1 MKKLSM
7 SREEFKAAFREV
19 VSSEFAHIPTD
30 ESSIDFTF
38 SEKFNKKMEKLIK
51 SQRKPYWNFISTVS
65 RRAAVIIVAIIT
77 LVTAAF
83 SVKAIREPIIKFIK
97 QVYESFT
104 HYSFEGDTVEIITKE
119 YTITQMLDG
128 YEQFD
133 KLTSENT
140 IATTYKNKLGDTII
154 FTQMTTEYS
163 IGYFVDNES
172 GEQYTETVDDI
183 EIEFKEWYD
192 TKTAIWANDG
202 YVFSIDCIG
211 NISFEDIKQII
222 RTIK

>member
-1 MKKLSM
+1 MAISKA
-7 SREEFKAAFREV
+7 EFKQAFREV
-19 VSSEFAHIPTD
+19 ASLEFSHIPQD
-30 ESSIDFTF
+30 EKSINYKF
-38 SEKFNKKMEKLIK
+38 SDRFNNRMEKLIK
-51 SQRKPYWNFISTVS
+51 AQRKPYWKFISTTS
-65 RRAAVIIVAIIT
+65 KRAAVIFVAILT
-77 LVTAAF
+77 LFTAAF

-104 HYSFEGDTVEIITKE
+104 QYSFDGDTVETINKE
-119 YTITQMLDG
+119 YTITKMLDG
-128 YEQFD
+128 YELID
-133 KLTSENT
+133 KLTSDNT
-140 IATTYKNKLGDTII
+140 IATTYKNELGDTII

-163 IGYFVDNES
+163 TGYLVDNES
-172 GEQYTETVDDI
+172 GEQYTETVDSI
-183 EIEFKEWYD
+183 EIDFKEWYD

>member
-1 MKKLSM
+1 MRKLSI

-19 VSSEFAHIPTD
+19 VSSEFAQIPTD
-30 ESSIDFTF
+30 EDSIDFTF
-38 SEKFNKKMEKLIK
+38 SEKFIKRMDKLIK

-104 HYSFEGDTVEIITKE
+104 HYSFDGDTVEIITKE

>member
-1 MKKLSM
+1 M
-7 SREEFKAAFREV
+7 
-19 VSSEFAHIPTD
+19 D
-30 ESSIDFTF
+30 
-38 SEKFNKKMEKLIK
+38 KLIRA
-51 SQRKPYWNFISTVS
+51 QRKSYYKFINTAAK
-65 RRAAVIIVAIIT
+65 RAAVIFAAIIT
-77 LVTAAF
+77 LFTASL
-83 SVKAIREPIIKFIK
+83 SVKAIREPVVKFIK
-97 QVYESFT
+97 QVYETFI
-104 HYSFEGDTVEIITKE
+104 HYTFEGDTVEIITKE

>member
-1 MKKLSM
+1 MRKLSM

-38 SEKFNKKMEKLIK
+38 SEKFIKRMDKLIRA
-51 SQRKPYWNFISTVS
+51 QRKSYYKFINTAAK
-65 RRAAVIIVAIIT
+65 RAAVIFAAIIT
-77 LVTAAF
+77 LFTASL
-83 SVKAIREPIIKFIK
+83 SVKAIREPVVKFIK
-97 QVYESFT
+97 QVYETFI
-104 HYSFEGDTVEIITKE
+104 HYSFDGDTVEIITKE

-211 NISFEDIKQII
+211 NISFEDIEQII

>member
-1 MKKLSM
+1 MSM

>member
-1 MKKLSM
+1 MSM

-30 ESSIDFTF
+30 EDSIDFTF
-38 SEKFNKKMEKLIK
+38 SEKFIKRMDKLIRA
-51 SQRKPYWNFISTVS
+51 QRKSYYKFINTAAK
-65 RRAAVIIVAIIT
+65 RAAVIFAAIIT
-77 LVTAAF
+77 LFTASL
-83 SVKAIREPIIKFIK
+83 SVKAIREPVVRFIK
-97 QVYESFT
+97 QVYETFI
-104 HYSFEGDTVEIITKE
+104 HYTFEGDTVEIITKE

-183 EIEFKEWYD
+183 EIEYKEWYD
-192 TKTAIWANDG
+192 TNTAIWANDG

>member
-1 MKKLSM
+1 MRKLSM

-19 VSSEFAHIPTD
+19 ISSEFAHIPTD

>member
-1 MKKLSM
+1 M

-38 SEKFNKKMEKLIK
+38 SEKFIKRMDKLIRA
-51 SQRKPYWNFISTVS
+51 QRKSYYKFINTAAK
-65 RRAAVIIVAIIT
+65 RAAVIFAAIIT
-77 LVTAAF
+77 LFTASL
-83 SVKAIREPIIKFIK
+83 SVKAIREPVVKFIK
-97 QVYESFT
+97 QVYETFI
-104 HYSFEGDTVEIITKE
+104 HYSFDGDTVEIITKE

>member
-1 MKKLSM
+1 MSM

-38 SEKFNKKMEKLIK
+38 SEKFIKRMDKLIRA
-51 SQRKPYWNFISTVS
+51 QRKSYYKFINTTAK
-65 RRAAVIIVAIIT
+65 RAAVIFAAIIT
-77 LVTAAF
+77 LFTASL
-83 SVKAIREPIIKFIK
+83 SVKAIREPVVKFIK
-97 QVYESFT
+97 QVYETFI
-104 HYSFEGDTVEIITKE
+104 HYTFEGDTVEIITKE